1 MLPTAYKVY
10 HFQPVARFEHGHA
23 PILPGNDFSVVF
35 HGHPVSRELQ
45 PLQQAGHRQP
55 LGHFVW
61 LTVQMNG
68 DQNLIST
75 LGAGGGRLGAANF
88 PSPDPHNHLPMLVL

>member
-1 MLPTAYKVY
+1 V
-10 HFQPVARFEHGHA
+10 R
-23 PILPGNDFSVVF
+23 
-35 HGHPVSRELQ
+35 
-45 PLQQAGHRQP
+45 
-55 LGHFVW
+55 

-75 LGAGGGRLGAANF
+75 LRAGGGRLGAANF